1 MPCDDISA
9 TITVVLDKEERLR
22 YYLFEKLT
30 CGKIIPLSQEM
41 QAHCKGMSIDALA
54 ALRLEELVRALGVAD
69 EDSFFVL
76 DKELDALQSA
86 IANYRG
92 SDPSLDLDRYKIES
106 IEYGEET
113 IRIRQLILE
122 PKPAER
128 LDSCRVLYHPRSTK
142 P

>member
-9 TITVVLDKEERLR
+9 TITVVFDKEERLR

-30 CGKIIPLSQEM
+30 CGKIIPLSQQL
-41 QAHCKGMSIDALA
+41 QAHCKGMSIDTLA
-54 ALRLEELVRALGVAD
+54 ALRLEELVRVLGVAD

-122 PKPAER
+122 AKPVAT
-128 LDSCRVLYHPRSTK
+128 LDSCRVLYHPRKTK

>member
-1 MPCDDISA
+1 M
-9 TITVVLDKEERLR
+9 T
-22 YYLFEKLT
+22 
-30 CGKIIPLSQEM
+30 
-41 QAHCKGMSIDALA
+41 IDALA

-122 PKPAER
+122 PKPATQ
-128 LDSCRVLYHPRSTK
+128 LDSCRVLYHPRSAK